1 MGLLELKTNLKS
13 LKYEGI
19 EKPLITKD
27 INNPPNTGG
36 IAMQVNHRIDDV
48 VRLGKLMTKKQG
60 LKFLGNQALLAQ
72 TNIKQDIAAQKGK
85 SAKAIAK
92 AIGKRLKETAIDT
105 VLGAASIIAQAP
117 LNGTG
122 GHIPRGFKPSTH
134 LKSGNQGGI
143 ATLAAPDGTIIPNN
157 GPNGPADGGSFQVS
171 DDYQI
176 TDLGK
181 TTENKYNNGEK
192 WIEQFGNF
200 QRTQKSDYVDI
211 QGNPSNIVKDG
222 GTVGTNN
229 TGDSI
234 WAPLAKSDLK
244 DKKSPGGNSIAVKPV
259 KNQPARAYKQRPE
272 IKGDLEK
279 PLVGDINIE
288 DTEKI
293 YSDRITYNGVQA
305 TDDSREKREK
315 RASVVP
321 LKDKADPIQSL
332 ALDTAEITSAAETDI
347 IPFTFNVWTPGD
359 AEGKFIYFRA
369 FLDSFSDNFTGAWNS
384 NKFIGRGDNL
394 LTYGGFERGISFGF
408 KVAAFS
414 KADIKPLYEKLNH
427 LVGSTAP
434 SYSGEGT
441 FMKGTFVSLT
451 VGDYIVRQSG
461 VIESIGLTWQTS
473 YPWELTGDDDTK
485 RVPHVLDVAV
495 TFKPIHSFVPQVA
508 GQFIYQDA

>member
-13 LKYEGI
+13 LKYQGI

-36 IAMQVNHRIDDV
+36 ISMQVNHRIDDV
-48 VRLGKLMTKKQG
+48 ARLGKLIIKKPG

-72 TNIKQDIAAQKGK
+72 TNIKQDIAAQKNK
-85 SAKAIAK
+85 SAKAIAR

-105 VLGAASIIAQAP
+105 VLATASIIAQAP

-122 GHIPRGFKPSTH
+122 AHIPRGVKPSTY

-157 GPNGPADGGSFQVS
+157 GPNGPADGGSFQVA
-171 DDYQI
+171 DDYQV
-176 TDLGK
+176 TDLGDTSK
-181 TTENKYNNGEK
+181 NKLNNGEK
-192 WIEQFGNF
+192 FIQQFGNF
-200 QRTQKSDYVDI
+200 QKAQKSDYVNI
-211 QGNPSNIVKDG
+211 QGSPSNIVKGG

-229 TGDSI
+229 TGDSE
-234 WAPLAKSDLK
+234 WNPLADSSVLED
-244 DKKSPGGNSIAVKPV
+244 PQAPPSITVKPLG
-259 KNQPARAYKQRPE
+259 NQPSRAYRQRPRVTE
-272 IKGDLEK
+272 GDNQQQLIK
-279 PLVGDINIE
+279 DINIDGSE
-288 DTEKI
+288 VT
-293 YSDRITYNGVQA
+293 YSDQIKFNGVQA
-305 TDDSREKREK
+305 IDESREDREK

-321 LKDKADPIQSL
+321 LTDKPDPIQSL

-394 LTYGGFERGISFGF
+394 LTYSGFERGIDFGF

-434 SYSGEGT
+434 SYSDGT

-473 YPWELTGDDDTK
+473 YPWELTGDENTK
-485 RVPHVLDVAV
+485 RVPHVLDVSV
-495 TFKPIHSFVPQVA
+495 TFKPIHSFVPQVE

>member
-72 TNIKQDIAAQKGK
+72 TNIKQDIAAQKSK

-122 GHIPRGFKPSTH
+122 GHIPRGFIPSTH

-157 GPNGPADGGSFQVS
+157 GPNGPAEGGSFQVS

-181 TTENKYNNGEK
+181 TTENKYNSGEQ
-192 WIEQFGNF
+192 WIKQFGKF
-200 QRTQKSDYVDI
+200 QRAQKSDYVDI
-211 QGNPSNIVKDG
+211 QGSPSNIVKGG
-222 GTVGTNN
+222 GTVGINN

-234 WAPLAKSDLK
+234 WSPLAKSELK
-244 DKKSPGGNSIAVKPV
+244 DKESESPTITVNRLGKPS
-259 KNQPARAYKQRPE
+259 RSFKQRPDE
-272 IKGDLEK
+272 LTKEKDIKEQTYLQQKFGKE
-279 PLVGDINIE
+279 
-288 DTEKI
+288 TT
-293 YSDRITYNGVQA
+293 SITVKANDKA
-305 TDDSREKREK
+305 REKREEG
-315 RASVVP
+315 
-321 LKDKADPIQSL
+321 LQDKADPIQSL

>member
-13 LKYEGI
+13 LKYQGI

-48 VRLGKLMTKKQG
+48 ARLGKLMIKKQG

-72 TNIKQDIAAQKGK
+72 TNIKQDIAAQKNK

-105 VLGAASIIAQAP
+105 VLATASIIAQAP

-122 GHIPRGFKPSTH
+122 AHIPRGIKPSTY

-157 GPNGPADGGSFQVS
+157 GPNGPAGGGSFQVS
-171 DDYQI
+171 DDYQV
-176 TDLGK
+176 TSLGD
-181 TTENKYNNGEK
+181 TGENKFNNGEK
-192 WIEQFGNF
+192 WIQQFGNF

-211 QGNPSNIVKDG
+211 QGNPSNIAKDG
-222 GTVGTNN
+222 GTIGTNN

-234 WAPLAKSDLK
+234 WNPLAKSDLK
-244 DKKSPGGNSIAVKPV
+244 DKKSEENTIAVKPV
-259 KNQPARAYKQRPE
+259 KNQPARAYKQRPDVTS
-272 IKGDLEK
+272 GDSQQQLIE
-279 PLVGDINIE
+279 DINIDGSE
-288 DTEKI
+288 I
-293 YSDRITYNGVQA
+293 SYSDQISYNGVQA
-305 TDDSREKREK
+305 TDKSREDREK

-369 FLDSFSDNFTGAWNS
+369 FLDSFSDNFTGNWNS

-394 LTYGGFERGISFGF
+394 LTYSGFERGIDFGF

-434 SYSGEGT
+434 SYSDGT

-461 VIESIGLTWQTS
+461 VVESISLTWQTS
-473 YPWELTGDDDTK
+473 YPWELTGDEDTK
-485 RVPHVLDVAV
+485 RVPHVLDVSV
-495 TFKPIHSFVPQVA
+495 SFKPIHSFVPQVA